1 MYINIGSVGG
11 EVTMRSSML
20 IVAAFLLGCLAGY
33 KEWLPEWI
41 LGEGVT
47 MWVLY
52 ALMFQVGIGIGSDSR
67 LKEILRSL
75 SPCMLLVPCATII
88 GTLLAVAIVSLGLQ
102 RWSLA
107 EVLAVGSGFGYY
119 SLSSI
124 LISSLKEASIGV
136 QVAAELGTIAL
147 MANIFRE
154 MMTLTLAPLM
164 VRWFSPLAPICA
176 GGATSMDV
184 TLPIITR
191 FSGRDW
197 VFIAILHGIVVD
209 MSVPILV
216 PMFCS
221 LG

>member
-1 MYINIGSVGG
+1 
-11 EVTMRSSML
+11 
-20 IVAAFLLGCLAGY
+20 
-33 KEWLPEWI
+33 
-41 LGEGVT
+41 

-75 SPCMLLVPCATII
+75 SPRMLLVPCATII

-107 EVLAVGSGFGYY
+107 EVMAVGSGFGYY

-124 LISSLKEASIGV
+124 LISSLKESSIGV
-136 QVAAELGTIAL
+136 QAAAELGTIAL